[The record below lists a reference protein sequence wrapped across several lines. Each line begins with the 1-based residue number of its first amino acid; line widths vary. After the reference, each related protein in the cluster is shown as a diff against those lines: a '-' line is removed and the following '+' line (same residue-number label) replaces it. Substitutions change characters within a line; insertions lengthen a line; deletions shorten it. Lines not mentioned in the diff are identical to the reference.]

1 MNRRATAREAYNP
14 TQIEHIANVITH
26 GIWVVPSVLAVG
38 ELLNRSVNVAQ
49 YVSALVYGATLILI
63 FTISTTFHSVFY
75 CNHHRYVCLLCT
87 TRI

>member
-38 ELLNRSVNVAQ
+38 ELLNRSICQCSSVCIRSSLWSYAHINFH
-49 YVSALVYGATLILI
+49 YFYYISFCIL
-63 FTISTTFHSVFY
+63 
-75 CNHHRYVCLLCT
+75 L
-87 TRI
+87 